1 MAHVIRSCLMDPS
14 FPALVEDV
22 QKSLEALM
30 KDGPIHDDDDD
41 DDDND
46 DDDDVDDGQPR

>member
-41 DDDND
+41 DND